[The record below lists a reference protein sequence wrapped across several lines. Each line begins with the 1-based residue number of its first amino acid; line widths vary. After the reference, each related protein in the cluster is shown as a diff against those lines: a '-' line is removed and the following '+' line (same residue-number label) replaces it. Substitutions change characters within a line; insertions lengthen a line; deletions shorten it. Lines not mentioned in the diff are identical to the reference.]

1 MNDLDQLEDVEELD
15 KKIDS
20 NDTFNLSTNFNAS
33 GNNAARFQSE
43 SLTFF
48 SNKRYE
54 SNKIGQLN
62 QEIADFVT
70 DDSPSATVTELRRTI
85 HLQVITERMQI
96 IEIFIDTIKM
106 DESRMQ
112 AIVVRSSNVNI

>member
-15 KKIDS
+15 KKVDT
-20 NDTFNLSTNFNAS
+20 NDTFNLSTNFNAL

-85 HLQVITERMQI
+85 HLQVITQI
-96 IEIFIDTIKM
+96 IEIFY
-106 DESRMQ
+106 
-112 AIVVRSSNVNI
+112 